1 VKTDASAGL
10 LDPHAQPR
18 LRSYAYDLLRHRHFI
33 AELAKTQLLADT
45 ASTRLGLLWNFL
57 SPMLLI
63 AIYFLVF
70 GVIYR
75 GLAEIE
81 TFYSFLTISLF
92 AFLFSSRT
100 MQSSAGVLSTSI
112 GMMQNLRFPR
122 ASLPLAAV
130 YRELLVYLAS
140 LPIMFII
147 MLIEGIRPDVRW
159 LALVTIVIAQV
170 IFNAGLGLAVA
181 RLSSHVPDVRNVIPY
196 LARLL
201 IYMSGVMY
209 TLDFLTDRGI
219 SDLVVS
225 LFHLNPFY
233 AFVALTRGV
242 LLPTQSVVLVDAL
255 AAGAWTV
262 AMALGG
268 IVWFLRRETEYA
280 RG

>member
-1 VKTDASAGL
+1 VKTDAAAAL
-10 LDPHAQPR
+10 FDPHAQPR
-18 LRSYAYDLLRHRHFI
+18 LRSYAYDLLTHRHFI
-33 AELAKTQLLADT
+33 AQLAKTQLLADT

-75 GLAEIE
+75 GLAQIE

-92 AFLFSSRT
+92 SFLFSSRT

-140 LPIMFII
+140 LPIMFIV
-147 MLIEGIRPDVRW
+147 MLIDGISPDARW
-159 LALVTIVIAQV
+159 LALVPVVIAQV
-170 IFNAGLGLAVA
+170 VFNAGLGLAVS
-181 RLSSHVPDVRNVIPY
+181 RMSSHMPDIRNVIPY

-209 TLDFLTDRGI
+209 TLDFLTERGI

-242 LLPTQSVVLVDAL
+242 LLPSQNVVLVDVVVAGVWTL
-255 AAGAWTV
+255 AMG
-262 AMALGG
+262 LGG
-268 IVWFLRRETEYA
+268 ILWFLGRETEYA
-280 RG
+280 HG